1 MDRDCGWSD
10 SGETVDAACKTCNN
24 RQCVPCVSGT
34 TWSSSGTDKKGAA
47 GIKCTAITQCCAA
60 SAAAGIKFTGSA
72 NADRTC
78 VDCGAGKFSTS
89 GTDGL
94 GDCCGA
100 CATCAET
107 AKYYSKTCTKTQNAE
122 CGTPPACCTGKLTG
136 YSWGTHTAVGAAG
149 TCAACV
155 AGTSFSASGTE
166 AAGACCAAC
175 ADCTATDKFYATAC
189 TTTATSTCGDKAVC
203 CATGAAVTGFL
214 VGTKSAAGSAG
225 TCAACGF
232 GKWSADGFDKVG
244 GGCCAACTDCS
255 ATDKFYATTCTTTAT
270 STCGDK
276 ATCCAGATVVDF
288 SVGSLTTAGSAGKC
302 PACAAGKF
310 SASGFETTGACC
322 ADHKTCN
329 AATEYV
335 ATLGTDKTDVVCTAK
350 ATCCSDAAVIGFLP
364 GSASTVGA
372 AGTCKPCAAGTKF
385 SASGLDANAACC
397 AACTDC
403 SATDKFYATTCTTT
417 ATSTCGDKATCCAGA
432 AVVDFSVG
440 SLTTAGSAGT
450 CPACAAGKFSA
461 SGFETTGA
469 CCAVHTACAVDK
481 FTSAVGTA
489 TTNTVCGDKTTCC
502 TASGAAAVGYSA
514 GTLTALGAAGTCVA
528 CGAGKFSASGLDAN
542 AACCADFK
550 VCTATQWWKT
560 LGTSKTDA
568 VCSECSP
575 CKINIPSAGSVNFL
589 TVCDAGS
596 ATALGA
602 DSTCKLC
609 PATPTPMFDTSGK
622 PRDLTCV
629 ANKQCC
635 VQKGEY
641 ESVKGTRSSD
651 TTCSNCAKCNRFAT
665 ACNDV
670 LGAGTCA
677 PCAKGTF
684 SATATDMTDG
694 KCVPWQACHG
704 GEWTKTAG
712 TTTADNV
719 CSACTVCAKGTF
731 PKTVCQ
737 PDADTV
743 CVAPAGCPRATWST
757 EPVVAA
763 ASAAVFPAFSALVA
777 VVLALQM

>member
-1 MDRDCGWSD
+1 M
-10 SGETVDAACKTCNN
+10 
-24 RQCVPCVSGT
+24 
-34 TWSSSGTDKKGAA
+34 
-47 GIKCTAITQCCAA
+47 
-60 SAAAGIKFTGSA
+60 
-72 NADRTC
+72 
-78 VDCGAGKFSTS
+78 
-89 GTDGL
+89 
-94 GDCCGA
+94 
-100 CATCAET
+100 
-107 AKYYSKTCTKTQNAE
+107 
-122 CGTPPACCTGKLTG
+122 
-136 YSWGTHTAVGAAG
+136 
-149 TCAACV
+149 
-155 AGTSFSASGTE
+155 
-166 AAGACCAAC
+166 
-175 ADCTATDKFYATAC
+175 
-189 TTTATSTCGDKAVC
+189 
-203 CATGAAVTGFL
+203 
-214 VGTKSAAGSAG
+214 
-225 TCAACGF
+225 
-232 GKWSADGFDKVG
+232 
-244 GGCCAACTDCS
+244 
-255 ATDKFYATTCTTTAT
+255 
-270 STCGDK
+270 
-276 ATCCAGATVVDF
+276 
-288 SVGSLTTAGSAGKC
+288 
-302 PACAAGKF
+302 
-310 SASGFETTGACC
+310 
-322 ADHKTCN
+322 
-329 AATEYV
+329 
-335 ATLGTDKTDVVCTAK
+335 
-350 ATCCSDAAVIGFLP
+350 
-364 GSASTVGA
+364 
-372 AGTCKPCAAGTKF
+372 
-385 SASGLDANAACC
+385 
-397 AACTDC
+397 
-403 SATDKFYATTCTTT
+403 
-417 ATSTCGDKATCCAGA
+417 
-432 AVVDFSVG
+432 
-440 SLTTAGSAGT
+440 
-450 CPACAAGKFSA
+450 
-461 SGFETTGA
+461 
-469 CCAVHTACAVDK
+469 
-481 FTSAVGTA
+481 
-489 TTNTVCGDKTTCC
+489 CGDKTTCC
-502 TASGAAAVGYSA
+502 TASGAAAVIGYSA
-514 GTLTALGAAGTCVA
+514 GTLTALGAAGTCAA

-763 ASAAVFPAFSALVA
+763 ASAAAFPAFSALAA